1 MNLKQLRMSKKLTQ
15 KQLAERLGVKRTTI
29 CMWETGN
36 SSPSLEILKKIAQV
50 LNCSIDEL
58 VKEEP

>member
-58 VKEEP
+58 VKEEA

>member
-58 VKEEP
+58 VKEET

>member
-1 MNLKQLRMSKKLTQ
+1 MNLKQLRMSKKFTQ

-58 VKEEP
+58 VKEEA